1 MPLCNRVYVHA
12 ILHQLLDN
20 DYHVLNFLL
29 SKYEERQKKK
39 RKSKKPNPENITE
52 RNL

>member
-1 MPLCNRVYVHA
+1 MSLCNRVYVHITSVA
-12 ILHQLLDN
+12 GQWLSCSE
-20 DYHVLNFLL
+20 FSF

>member
-1 MPLCNRVYVHA
+1 MYVHA
-12 ILHQLLDN
+12 ITCTSVAGLWLSCSE
-20 DYHVLNFLL
+20 FLL

>member
-1 MPLCNRVYVHA
+1 MYMQLHV
-12 ILHQLLDN
+12 HQLLDY